1 MKRTSIAVTLA
12 LMLLASLATAEDKA
26 VCAVCGPRE
35 GAGFE
40 PVKATATYQGKHF
53 YFCSLKCKVDFL
65 KDPTEFLNP
74 GESVNAPAFEL
85 AALSGDKVRLDQFR
99 GNAVLLD
106 FWATYCKPCMNAL
119 PELEA
124 LHQRLGSKGLR
135 VVGISVDEREE
146 LVRKA
151 VTRNSVSYP
160 ILRGTSEVWNAYGVN
175 ALPTLLLID
184 RDGKIIRRF
193 GGEADQAL
201 MIRTIE
207 EALAQ

>member
-1 MKRTSIAVTLA
+1 MKRTSFAVTLV
-12 LMLLASLATAEDKA
+12 LILLASIAVAEDKA

-40 PVKATATYQGKHF
+40 PVKASATYQGKHF

-65 KDPTEFLNP
+65 KNPAEFLNP
-74 GESVNAPAFEL
+74 SGSVIAPPFEL
-85 AALSGDKVRLDQFR
+85 AALSGGKVRLDQYR
-99 GNAVLLD
+99 GNVVLLD

-119 PELEA
+119 PQLEA
-124 LHQRLGSKGLR
+124 LHQRLGPGGLR
-135 VVGISVDEREE
+135 VIGISVDEREE

-151 VTRNSVSYP
+151 VTRSSVSYP
-160 ILRGTSEVWNAYGVN
+160 VLRGTSDVWNAYGVN

-184 RDGKIIRRF
+184 REGKIIRRF

-207 EALAQ
+207 EALTQ